1 MPIILTRANEAML
14 TNSELRK
21 QLRAKMEEMQLSLEG
36 AHLMVERQIKKPVK
50 KSQYISDMLTLPED

>member
-21 QLRAKMEEMQLSLEG
+21 QLRAKMEEMQLPLEG
-36 AHLMVERQIKKPVK
+36 AHLMVERQIKQPVK